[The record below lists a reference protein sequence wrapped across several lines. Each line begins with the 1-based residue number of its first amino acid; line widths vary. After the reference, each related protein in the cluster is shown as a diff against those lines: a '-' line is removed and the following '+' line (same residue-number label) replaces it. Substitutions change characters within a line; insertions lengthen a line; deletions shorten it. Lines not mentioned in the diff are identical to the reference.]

1 MFKLRVLPDNR
12 DDNGV
17 PQVVLSE
24 WVESRKRFEL
34 TRVELSPGELARQ
47 LREPVRVAKAPNH
60 WLFRGR
66 VVLEE
71 SVSSAPDSLV
81 DLLERI
87 ADGRF
92 EGRPL
97 QSRRPVF
104 VCQECGGQSE
114 RWVGRCGD
122 CGAWN
127 SFIEERQVDQSDEGF
142 ALALEDQLR
151 SEGLPF
157 RMRRDQ
163 LREVVRL
170 AKQGVLP
177 LRDSKLLTVRSD
189 EVLLRVKHA
198 VLRQERVIEK
208 LRQEVE
214 AFEAFE
220 SGRMASRQPIP
231 RAVRMFVWER
241 DGGRCRGCGSR
252 ERLEFDHIIPVS
264 KGGSDTERNV
274 QLLCEACNRS
284 KGGAI

>member
-17 PQVVLSE
+17 PQVVLPE

-34 TRVELSPGELARQ
+34 TRVPLSPSELDRQ
-47 LREPVRVAKAPNH
+47 RREPVRVAKAPNH

-66 VVLEE
+66 VVREE

-81 DLLERI
+81 DLLESI
-87 ADGRF
+87 AKGQF
-92 EGRPL
+92 VGPLSQSCRPL
-97 QSRRPVF
+97 F
-104 VCQECGGQSE
+104 VCRECGCQSD
-114 RWVGRCGD
+114 RWVGRCRD
-122 CGAWN
+122 CGAGN
-127 SFIEERQVDQSDEGF
+127 SFVEERQTDQSDEG
-142 ALALEDQLR
+142 LAVVLEKQLR
-151 SEGLPF
+151 SESRPF

-177 LRDSKLLTVRSD
+177 LRDTELLTVRSD
-189 EVLLRVKHA
+189 EAVLRVKHA

-220 SGRMASRQPIP
+220 SGSMASRQPIP